1 MTIEQAHAEA
11 FAQLTPQQRQV
22 LLQQLSAYLTPEEL
36 AAGLG
41 VQDDPAS
48 LARVA
53 TLIEIR
59 RPGTLETIYRSM
71 SNVGVTPATTPGR
84 NISNDGFLNMAVWLS
99 LSGLIAQEF
108 FADPMYAGFD
118 PAGAAGYDFG
128 DGGNGDFDGD
138 FDGDFGGGDFG
149 GGLGGIL

>member
-11 FAQLTPQQRQV
+11 FAQLTPQQRQL
-22 LLQQLSAYLTPEEL
+22 LLQQLSAYLTTEEL

-41 VQDDPAS
+41 VQNDPAS

-71 SNVGVTPATTPGR
+71 SNVGVAPATTSGR

-99 LSGLIAQEF
+99 LSGLVAQEF

-118 PAGAAGYDFG
+118 PVGAAGYDFG
-128 DGGNGDFDGD
+128 DGSNGDFGG
-138 FDGDFGGGDFG
+138 GDFGGGDFG